1 MVARLHTEEL
11 LAQLPAATPLGDLP
25 AEVGLVVCDSRRVG
39 RGDVFVAIQGLREDG
54 HAYIAQARE
63 RGAAL
68 VVGERLDAL
77 SGGPSLLV
85 PDSRRAL
92 GLLAAAA
99 CGHPSKH
106 LRMIGVTGTNGKT
119 STTHLL
125 ASILEA
131 SGTPTAVIGTIGV
144 YLGGERQDLART
156 TPDPG
161 DLQPLLAH
169 LLGRGARAVVMEVS
183 SHALALDRVV
193 GCEFDGAVFTNLT
206 QDHLDFHRTI
216 ERYRSAKLRLFTSL
230 GGSYTGAP
238 KAGRKWAAINVG
250 DPSGPL
256 FMRRTPV
263 RTVTFGPGGEVQAEA
278 VECDRDGSRFVL
290 RGPFGLRP
298 VRLRPPGRFYALNA
312 LAAAAAAWAEGVSV
326 DAIVAGLEAVRGV
339 PGRFEA
345 VTGPWPFL
353 VLVDYAHTPDGM
365 EKLLTAAREV
375 TPGRVFLLTGA
386 GGDRDRGKRAPMGEA
401 AARGADFVALTADN
415 PRSEDPE
422 RIMDQLEEGVV
433 RARKRPLVRDVD
445 RRRAIEAVM
454 RQARAGDTVVLAG
467 KGHETYQIIGD
478 HVFPFDDRVMA
489 REVLEEMGPW

>member
-1 MVARLHTEEL
+1 MLTEEL

-25 AEVGLVVCDSRRVG
+25 AEVGLVVCDSRRIG
-39 RGDVFVAIQGLREDG
+39 SGDVFVAIQGLREDG
-54 HAYIAQARE
+54 HAYIDQARA
-63 RGAAL
+63 RGASL

-77 SGGPSLLV
+77 SGGPALLV
-85 PDSRRAL
+85 SDSRRAL

-99 CGHPSKH
+99 SGHPSKQ

-131 SGTPTAVIGTIGV
+131 AGRPTAVIGTIGV

-169 LLGRGARAVVMEVS
+169 LLARGAKAVVMEVS

-216 ERYRSAKLRLFTSL
+216 ESYRSAKLRLFQNL

-238 KAGRKWAAINVG
+238 KRGRKWAAINVD
-250 DPSGPL
+250 DPSGAL
-256 FMRRTPV
+256 FARRTPV
-263 RTVTFGPGGEVQAEA
+263 RAVTFGQAGDVRAEA
-278 VECDRDGSRFVL
+278 VECDRNGSRFVL

-298 VRLRPPGRFYALNA
+298 VHLLPPGRFYALNA
-312 LAAAAAAWAEGVSV
+312 LAAAAAAFAEGVDV

-339 PGRFEA
+339 PGRFQA
-345 VTGPWPFL
+345 VDGPWPFL
-353 VLVDYAHTPDGM
+353 VVVDYAHTPDGM
-365 EKLLTAAREV
+365 DKLLAAAREV
-375 TPGRVFLLTGA
+375 TPGRIFLVTGA
-386 GGDRDRGKRAPMGEA
+386 GGDRDRTKRAPMGEA
-401 AARGADFVALTADN
+401 AGRGADFVALTADN

-422 RIMDQLEEGVV
+422 RIMDQLEEGL
-433 RARKRPLVRDVD
+433 ALAGKTPFVRDND
-445 RRRAIEAVM
+445 RHSAIEAVM
-454 RQARAGDTVVLAG
+454 RAARAGDTVILAG
-467 KGHETYQIIGD
+467 KGHENYQIVGD
-478 HVFPFDDRVMA
+478 TVFAFDDRVVA
-489 REVLEEMGPW
+489 REVLEGMGPW